1 MNQSFNLVCAR
12 PLSFSSMNSYLSV
25 SPYQLYLY
33 YNGLLKKKTE
43 SYQAFGQC
51 VHSLLLEGK
60 EDFHFYSCDR
70 RTRQG
75 KIEYAALRKQH
86 DVLLS
91 QSDYDAIY
99 RMRDS
104 FNQFVSINNDAQ
116 VEKNLNWI
124 DVDSG
129 VPCVAKLDL
138 VQDDGIYEL
147 KSTLNIEGFRE
158 DIIKYRYFAQAAF
171 YVDAVCALTGRNL
184 EFRWLIIE
192 KKRPY
197 KFLQLKADRKLLGQ
211 GRQWYKKMCAIYAYC
226 VQNNVW
232 SDEKCI

>member
-1 MNQSFNLVCAR
+1 
-12 PLSFSSMNSYLSV
+12 MNSYLSV

-33 YNGLLKKKTE
+33 YNDLLKKKTA

-86 DVLLS
+86 DILLS
-91 QSDYDAIY
+91 RYDYQSIY
-99 RMRDS
+99 KMRDS
-104 FNQFVSINNDAQ
+104 FRQFFSIKDDAQ
-116 VEKNLNWI
+116 VETKLNWV

-129 VPCVAKLDL
+129 VPCVAKLDMI
-138 VQDDGIYEL
+138 QDDGIYEL

-171 YVDAVCALTGRNL
+171 YVDAVKTLTGKSL
-184 EFRWLIIE
+184 DFRWLIIE

-211 GRQWYKKMCAIYAYC
+211 GRQWYKKMCAIYAHCLKTDY
-226 VQNNVW
+226 W
-232 SDEKCI
+232 SEVKP

>member
-1 MNQSFNLVCAR
+1 
-12 PLSFSSMNSYLSV
+12 MNSYLSV

-33 YNGLLKKKTE
+33 YNDLLKKKTA
-43 SYQAFGQC
+43 SYQAFGQV
-51 VHSLLLEGK
+51 VHSLLLEGN
-60 EDFHFYSCDR
+60 ENFHFYTKDR
-70 RTRQG
+70 RTKEG
-75 KIEYAALRKQH
+75 KEAYKVLKEQH
-86 DVLLS
+86 NILLS

-116 VEKNLNWI
+116 VETKLNWV

-129 VPCVAKLDL
+129 VPCVAKLDMI
-138 VQDDGIYEL
+138 QDDGIYEL

-171 YVDAVCALTGRNL
+171 YVDAVKTLTGKSL
-184 EFRWLIIE
+184 DFRWLIIE

-211 GRQWYKKMCAIYAYC
+211 GRQWYKKMCAIYAHCLKTDY
-226 VQNNVW
+226 W
-232 SDEKCI
+232 SEVKP

>member
-1 MNQSFNLVCAR
+1 MCAR
-12 PLSFSSMNSYLSV
+12 PISFSSMNSYLSV

-33 YNGLLKKKTE
+33 YNDLLKKKTA
-43 SYQAFGQC
+43 SYQSFGQV
-51 VHSLLLEGK
+51 VHSLLLEGN
-60 EDFHFYSCDR
+60 ENFHFYTKDR
-70 RTRQG
+70 RTKEG
-75 KIEYAALRKQH
+75 KEAYKVLKEQH
-86 DVLLS
+86 NILLS
-91 QSDYDAIY
+91 RYDYQSIY

-104 FNQFVSINNDAQ
+104 FRQFFSIKDDAQ
-116 VEKNLNWI
+116 VETKLNWI

-171 YVDAVCALTGRNL
+171 YVDAVKTLTGKSL
-184 EFRWLIIE
+184 DFRWLIIE

-211 GRQWYKKMCAIYAYC
+211 GRRWYKKMCAVYAYC

>member
-1 MNQSFNLVCAR
+1 
-12 PLSFSSMNSYLSV
+12 
-25 SPYQLYLY
+25 
-33 YNGLLKKKTE
+33 LLKKKTA
-43 SYQAFGQC
+43 SYQAFGQV
-51 VHSLLLEGK
+51 VHSLLLEGN
-60 EDFHFYSCDR
+60 ENFHFYTKDR
-70 RTRQG
+70 RTKEG
-75 KIEYAALRKQH
+75 KEAYKVLKEQH
-86 DVLLS
+86 NILLS

-116 VEKNLNWI
+116 VETKLNWV

-129 VPCVAKLDL
+129 VPCVAKLDMI
-138 VQDDGIYEL
+138 QDDGIYEL

-171 YVDAVCALTGRNL
+171 YVDAVKTLTGKSL
-184 EFRWLIIE
+184 DFRWLIIE

-211 GRQWYKKMCAIYAYC
+211 GRQWYKKMCAIYAHCLKTDY
-226 VQNNVW
+226 W
-232 SDEKCI
+232 SEVKP